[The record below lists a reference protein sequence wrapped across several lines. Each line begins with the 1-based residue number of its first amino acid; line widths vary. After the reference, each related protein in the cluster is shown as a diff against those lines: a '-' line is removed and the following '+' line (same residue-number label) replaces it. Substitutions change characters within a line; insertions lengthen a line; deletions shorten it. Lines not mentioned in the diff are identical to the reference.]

1 MNRMATDLRVPVT
14 RIADIVN
21 EKRGITADTALGFA
35 HYFKNSPTF
44 WMNLQTRYDG
54 QSANGARRINR
65 LRVRLS
71 ATAGFVG
78 HCWLALFNVLA
89 HCCGAIRSVPR
100 HFREC
105 PAWALSSSACISS
118 RYCLS
123 YTAVL
128 VILLPFASV
137 PFAVTVRVLP
147 SADRAIRAVVVTL
160 PSFF

>member
-1 MNRMATDLRVPVT
+1 MATDLRVPVT

-78 HCWLALFNVLA
+78 HGWLAFVQRARTLLRRNNQCSASFPRVP
-89 HCCGAIRSVPR
+89 CGGTLIVSLHKFPLLLVVYCSAGDFAALCIRPV
-100 HFREC
+100 C
-105 PAWALSSSACISS
+105 G
-118 RYCLS
+118 
-123 YTAVL
+123 
-128 VILLPFASV
+128 
-137 PFAVTVRVLP
+137 
-147 SADRAIRAVVVTL
+147 DRASLAV
-160 PSFF
+160 S